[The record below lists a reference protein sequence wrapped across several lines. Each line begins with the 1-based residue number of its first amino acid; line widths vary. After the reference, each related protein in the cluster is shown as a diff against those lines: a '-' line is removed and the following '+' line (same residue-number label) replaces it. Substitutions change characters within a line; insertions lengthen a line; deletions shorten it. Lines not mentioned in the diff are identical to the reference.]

1 MSLVETSTNSAPAP
15 HKPVKSPRIPK
26 RISQAIDMLASGRVR
41 TQKEAAEAVG
51 LTSEH
56 LCRTLAKPHVRGV
69 MHARATENLA
79 RGTLR
84 ASARVLELMDASS
97 EHVSLD
103 ASKHVLAIGNIRPPE
118 TGSSVNVNV
127 GLSVGYVIDLTPG
140 AANSAHDIRTTIVE
154 HDQ

>member
-1 MSLVETSTNSAPAP
+1 
-15 HKPVKSPRIPK
+15 
-26 RISQAIDMLASGRVR
+26 
-41 TQKEAAEAVG
+41 
-51 LTSEH
+51 
-56 LCRTLAKPHVRGV
+56 